1 MVLLAVLGGY
11 ACDTPEAPQ
20 SSQSPQSQ
28 VVHDKAK
35 IPPTTKED
43 STKNATAAI
52 EAWLKLLDQGQYATC
67 WDQTGAWL
75 KQADPRQTMGPA
87 NPGDALSVRAVAFQ
101 EG

>member
-52 EAWLKLLDQGQYATC
+52 EAWLKLLDSGAVR
-67 WDQTGAWL
+67 DLLGPNRRLAKTGGS
-75 KQADPRQTMGPA
+75 QETMGPA